1 MLGIGK
7 AIRSLSAAMVPIRKA
22 EFPNI
27 GKAIKHPVQT
37 VNDALSNREVM
48 IYLMRGINIESIPAI
63 RFANV
68 VFNHE
73 VGMGWFIMPGSAKQS
88 YGETCYFCHEDIPY
102 TLDIHKA
109 AASVDLNEQMQ
120 ELLKDDKGELKGLGL
135 PDKLLK
141 LNTQSIDQFALAKWH
156 AGFDEIGGNG
166 MVFLFGVFGG
176 IVVGLVLTLLL
187 LSLLAA
193 VG

>member
-1 MLGIGK
+1 MFGIGK
-7 AIRSLSAAMVPIRKA
+7 AIKSISAAMVPLRKA
-22 EFPNI
+22 EMPNL
-27 GKAIKHPVQT
+27 GKAIKHPVKT
-37 VNDALSNREVM
+37 VNDALSNREVQVLF
-48 IYLMRGINIESIPAI
+48 IRNNTIDLIPAI

-73 VGMGWFIMPGSAKQS
+73 VGKGWFIMPGSAKQAMGQTT
-88 YGETCYFCHEDIPY
+88 YICQGDIPY

-109 AASVDLNEQMQ
+109 AFDVDLNV
-120 ELLKDDKGELKGLGL
+120 ELEKLKENGEIKGLGL

-141 LNTQSIDQFALAKWH
+141 ITTQSLDQFAMAKWH

-166 MVFLFGVFGG
+166 MVFLFGLFGG
-176 IVVGLVLTLLL
+176 VILGLILTLLL

-193 VG
+193 VA